1 MRYRRHEAGLD
12 EDLMAPDGGAEMGG
26 ALHGSREK
34 AARCM
39 EGLKNRTA
47 RRARGFRQ
55 PGYDGCGRC
64 QALGISDFRRG

>member
-1 MRYRRHEAGLD
+1 MRYRRYEAALD
-12 EDLMAPDGGAEMGG
+12 EHLAAANGVAGVGG

-47 RRARGFRQ
+47 RRARFGQ
-55 PGYDGCGRC
+55 PGCDGRGRC